1 MDKTE
6 AEPTKQKSRLRI
18 THAQN
23 DARYVEVGK
32 LLHLTK
38 APGSDEELEG
48 MNMKKNGRPYSYP
61 DTVIMAIAGI
71 RAIHGPPVVPHMPG
85 NGDICLGRG
94 GRS

>member
-32 LLHLTK
+32 LLHSSGHFNPIT
-38 APGSDEELEG
+38 
-48 MNMKKNGRPYSYP
+48 
-61 DTVIMAIAGI
+61 
-71 RAIHGPPVVPHMPG
+71 
-85 NGDICLGRG
+85 
-94 GRS
+94 